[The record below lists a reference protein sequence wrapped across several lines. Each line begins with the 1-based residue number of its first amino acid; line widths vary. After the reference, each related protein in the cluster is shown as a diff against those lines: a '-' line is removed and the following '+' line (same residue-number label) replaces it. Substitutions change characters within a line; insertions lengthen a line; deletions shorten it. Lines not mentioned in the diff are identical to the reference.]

1 MGQKNNKGAEQAVTK
16 VLAASDLSMRHHT
29 I

>member
-1 MGQKNNKGAEQAVTK
+1 MRQENNKGAEQAVTK
-16 VLAASDLSMRHHT
+16 VLAATDLSMRHHT